1 MASQRFCQD
10 CIQKHDCR
18 SVYEQLGN
26 SSGASVALTA
36 ILAFLLPLIVFIVS
50 LAVSERVLARATNNE
65 GLQIALNFLLALLV
79 TLVFVFITRIIFK
92 QPGLD
97 KEFELKE
104 YER

>member
-26 SSGASVALTA
+26 DSGASVTLKV

-50 LAVSERVLARATNNE
+50 LAISERILARAIDIE
-65 GLQIALNFLLALLV
+65 EVQIALSLLLALLA
-79 TLVFVFITRIIFK
+79 TFVCVLITRVISK
-92 QPGLD
+92 QLG
-97 KEFELKE
+97 
-104 YER
+104 